1 MAPIIPLVLG
11 AVGAPSIIGTIASA
25 GMSLFGGGGSRPSY
39 QYPQQV
45 IMPTPPAPVVVA
57 PQKVLPSLTQS
68 QAASVAKTSAD
79 QQSQFAD
86 SELQGILQRAKEQG
100 VNTASSAAASGEFKD
115 WLAQDQS
122 NRAQLLDLSAQVE
135 QNKADY
141 ANQVNQQ
148 NFQTQIQAMTQ
159 YPNVRPQVVYPQG
172 YVDPGSNLLNKA
184 GGLVGSLLGGGGG
197 MTINPNITINASGID
212 PATGQ
217 PAPQQ
222 PYVPSMIDPNTGMP
236 YPSTS
241 TGNVIYPN
249 NGGLLDTN
257 PFGSMTD
264 TSYTAQSTAAV
275 PDTFGLM
282 SDGGGD

>member
-1 MAPIIPLVLG
+1 MAPIVPLLG
-11 AVGAPSIIGTIASA
+11 ATGIFGTAASIVEPILSTGIG
-25 GMSLFGGGGSRPSY
+25 LFGGDLGGGSRPSY

-86 SELQGILQRAKEQG
+86 SELQGILQRANEQG

-141 ANQVNQQ
+141 ANTVNQQ

-159 YPNVRPQVVYPQG
+159 YPNVRPQVIYPQG

-197 MTINPNITINASGID
+197 MTINPT
-212 PATGQ
+212 
-217 PAPQQ
+217 
-222 PYVPSMIDPNTGMP
+222 
-236 YPSTS
+236 TS